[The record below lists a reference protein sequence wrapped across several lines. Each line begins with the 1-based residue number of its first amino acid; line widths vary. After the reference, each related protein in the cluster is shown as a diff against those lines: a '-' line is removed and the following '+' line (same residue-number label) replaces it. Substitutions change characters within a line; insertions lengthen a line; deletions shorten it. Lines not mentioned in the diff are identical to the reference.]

1 MCVLCMLIAIYMICH
16 IFSIVLVAVYN
27 HRQSVKDFV
36 TLNGG
41 GRFKEHAVVS
51 FEKGKEIL
59 LRK

>member
-41 GRFKEHAVVS
+41 GQ
-51 FEKGKEIL
+51 I
-59 LRK
+59 